1 MKLIIVGCEYAGKT
15 TLANEIVEWTGR
27 TMGGGRTFHDH
38 FTIPSSEFN
47 EEEKEQFLALSP
59 RLKEAFQRYVIE
71 YHTHDSFYQD
81 PDHNL
86 VGLHIE
92 EAVYAPMY
100 YGYSGH
106 AGDVRGATS
115 RSTFARTVDRQIM
128 TRAPD
133 TVLVLLK
140 ASPEVIFRRMKE
152 APHDRQVVREEDVE
166 EVLGRFDEEF
176 KASLIRHKITLDTS
190 TATVEETLDEFVTK
204 IEPLLTE
211 ADRLRILVHQSL
223 GTGN

>member
-1 MKLIIVGCEYAGKT
+1 MKLILVGCEYAGKT

-38 FTIPSSEFN
+38 FTIPSSEFS
-47 EEEKEQFLALSP
+47 EEEQEQFLALSP

-71 YHTHDSFYQD
+71 YHVHDSFYLD

-100 YGYSGH
+100 YGYGGH
-106 AGDVRGATS
+106 SGDVRGTTS
-115 RSTFARTVDRQIM
+115 RSAFARSVDKQIM

-140 ASPEVIFRRMKE
+140 ASREVISGRMRE
-152 APHDRQVVREEDVE
+152 TPHDRQVVQEEDIE

-176 KASLIRHKITLDTS
+176 QESLIRHKITLDTS
-190 TATVEETLDEFVTK
+190 NATVDQTLDEFVTK

-211 ADRLRILVHQSL
+211 ADRMRVLVHQFL
-223 GTGN
+223 GTAT